1 MPAVIFDFDGVLA
14 DTEPLHLRAFQQ
26 TFGAHG
32 WTLDDRSYAER
43 YLGYDDR
50 ATIAAFLRDHDLPV
64 DRDALEALLREK
76 AAAFDV
82 LRSSGSV
89 LYPSAPA
96 CVERLGARF
105 PLAIAS
111 GSLRTEIVAILN
123 GAGLAS
129 AFRAIVSAEDVSRS
143 KPAPDPYLRAAH
155 LLGADAAS
163 CVVIEDSSFGLAAAR
178 TAGMKTIAVTTTSR
192 VEALADADR
201 IIRNLD
207 ELTPEVI
214 EEMAGTRS
222 DLNLPTP
229 LRLHLNENTA
239 GCSPAVIDALRT
251 IDRGAVAVYPDYRV
265 ITAECERWL
274 GVSEGRVQLVN
285 GLDEGLHATAQAAR
299 NRSPAPGDAVIVEP
313 AFEMYELCAEAAG
326 LRVVRIPPQPEFEFP
341 LAQLL
346 AAVSDR
352 TRLIYLTDPNNPT
365 GLAIPPGAVERIVE
379 AAPQAIVLVDEAYSD
394 FSGRTF
400 IGPALDRHRNLIVG
414 RTFAKAHGLA
424 ALRVGALVAH
434 PEPLDAIRRVLPP
447 FSLNV
452 CAVVALGAAL
462 RDRAYLEWFLAQS
475 AASRALVYDTSERL
489 GLRYWRSEGNFVLVR
504 VGPQASDIVRELASQ
519 GILVRDRSTQ
529 PGCEGCIR
537 ITAGVVEHT
546 RAALTAL
553 ESALASNRSR
563 SRDAPA

>member
-14 DTEPLHLRAFQQ
+14 DTEHLHLRAFQQ

-64 DRDALEALLREK
+64 NRGAIDELLREK

-129 AFRAIVSAEDVSRS
+129 AFRAIVSAEDVRRS

-155 LLGADAAS
+155 LLGVDAAS

-178 TAGMKTIAVTTTSR
+178 SAGMKTIAVTTTSS

-201 IIRNLD
+201 IIRSLD

-214 EEMAGTRS
+214 VEMAGTRS
-222 DLNLPTP
+222 DLNLPSTP

-251 IDRGAVAVYPDYRV
+251 IGRDAVAVYPDYRA

-285 GLDEGLHATAQAAR
+285 GLDEGLHAAAQAAR

-313 AFEMYELCAEAAG
+313 AFEMYEPCAEAAG

-341 LAQLL
+341 LARLL

-365 GLAIPPGAVERIVE
+365 GLAIPPGAVERIAD
-379 AAPQAIVLVDEAYSD
+379 AAPQAIVLLDEAYSD

-434 PEPLDAIRRVLPP
+434 PESLDAIRRVLPP

-475 AASRALVYDTSERL
+475 AESRALVYDTSERL
-489 GLRYWRSEGNFVLVR
+489 GLRYWPSEANFVLVR

-519 GILVRDRSTQ
+519 GVLVRDRSTQ

-553 ESALASNRSR
+553 ESALVSIRR
-563 SRDAPA
+563 G